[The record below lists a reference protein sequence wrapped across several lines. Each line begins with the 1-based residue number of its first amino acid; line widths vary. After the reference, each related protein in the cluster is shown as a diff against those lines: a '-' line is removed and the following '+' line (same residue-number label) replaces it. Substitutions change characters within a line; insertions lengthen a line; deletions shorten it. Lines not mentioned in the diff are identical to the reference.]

1 MKFHRPGRP
10 DDLPPP
16 HVLWAHGVA
25 VAAMGAAQRRGLLSF
40 EGRALL
46 YDDGGGNTWRLA
58 WVEGDRAVLVGY
70 DHEFSETLD
79 YVSHPFDLLQDAPAW
94 LPWTWVGELEAAEC
108 VAFVYWWDGAWA
120 RTPYPDD
127 LDDDG
132 LEAILAKT
140 SSVEGTVEQVLDRL
154 LPDLRRGEGLRAA
167 AGEKARRVVLDAE
180 SGSLDRTRVEALLD
194 LVGTAGADVAVPRV
208 EAVLEVARD
217 GGLMPGA
224 ERPTMRAGRSRPER
238 PRPPALGGPEW
249 GLLVG
254 DAMRRGREARRP
266 APPRSGALDDVA
278 DWIRAN
284 ALDAGTSTTL
294 TYGVTGAGGWRITKE
309 SGERVLGGVE
319 AGPLLRALR
328 ETEAHPEHGRWFFL
342 RMVVTA
348 GTVEVERAYDHWP
361 HWHAPRDPMD
371 GRVWAPS
378 VMEELSGREPRWRPD
393 WSHLASEE
401 TRRSGPVPVVEPGGA
416 PSVPLTPL
424 SREEQQELLVEAGRE
439 LLGAAGEDW
448 QEIRLSCRS
457 LVSYTSL
464 DLREVDGSGA
474 QTPLRVP
481 PRARHILSE
490 LREGMY
496 VPGEGTWF
504 GVEYVVERPGRFR
517 VRYDYDTE
525 PAFGLAPGDFS
536 YALDTLHFPREVE
549 HTPAWLCRR
558 LGWTPPV

>member
-16 HVLWAHGVA
+16 HVLWAR
-25 VAAMGAAQRRGLLSF
+25 GAALAALGVSRRSGLLSF
-40 EGRALL
+40 EGQSLL

-79 YVSHPFDLLQDAPAW
+79 YVSRPFDLLQDAPVW
-94 LPWTWVGELEAAEC
+94 LPWTWIAELEAAEC

-127 LDDDG
+127 LEDDG
-132 LEAILAKT
+132 LEAVLSKT
-140 SSVEGTVEQVLDRL
+140 SSLDGTVEQMLDCL
-154 LPDLRRGEGLRAA
+154 LPGRRPHGELRAA
-167 AGEKARRVVLDAE
+167 ARETARRVVLDAE
-180 SGSLDRTRVEALLD
+180 SGSLDKTRVEALLD
-194 LVGTAGADVAVPRV
+194 LTGTTEPDAGA
-208 EAVLEVARD
+208 VLATARD
-217 GGLMPGA
+217 GGLLPGT

-238 PRPPALGGPEW
+238 SRPASLGEPEW

-254 DAMRRGREARRP
+254 DAMRRGREAERPTP
-266 APPRSGALDDVA
+266 APSGALDDVA

-294 TYGVTGAGGWRITKE
+294 TYGVTGGWRITKE
-309 SGERVLGGVE
+309 SGETVFGGVE
-319 AGPLLRALR
+319 AGSLLRALR
-328 ETEAHPEHGRWFFL
+328 EAEAHPEHGRWFFL

-348 GTVEVERAYDHWP
+348 GAVEVERAYDHWP

-371 GRVWAPS
+371 GRVWARS
-378 VMEELSGREPRWRPD
+378 VMEELDGREPRWRPD
-393 WSHLASEE
+393 WSRLASEE
-401 TRRSGPVPVVEPGGA
+401 TRMCGLVPAVEPGGA
-416 PSVPLTPL
+416 PSVTLTPM
-424 SREEQQELLVEAGRE
+424 SREEQQDLLVEAGQEILR
-439 LLGAAGEDW
+439 AAGEDW
-448 QEIRLSCRS
+448 HEIRLSCWS

-474 QTPLRVP
+474 QTPLRTP
-481 PRARHILSE
+481 SRLRHILSG

-496 VPGEGTWF
+496 VSGKGTWF
-504 GVEYVVERPGRFR
+504 GLEYVIERPGRFR

-525 PAFGLAPGDFS
+525 PAFGLAPGDLS
-536 YALDTLHFPREVE
+536 YALDALHFPREVE
-549 HTPAWLCRR
+549 DTPAWLRRR